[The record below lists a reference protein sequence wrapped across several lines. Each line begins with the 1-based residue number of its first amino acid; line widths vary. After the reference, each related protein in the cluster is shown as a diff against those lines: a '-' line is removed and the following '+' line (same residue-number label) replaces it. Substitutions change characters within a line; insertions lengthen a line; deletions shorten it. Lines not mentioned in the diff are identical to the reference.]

1 MRKIRTYRD
10 VASETESQLLEQVTE
25 QQERLEERLSQVRKI
40 VAVGSG
46 KGGVGKSAITAN
58 LAVALARRGL
68 SVGAVDADLNGPSLS
83 RMLRVSGARLVDR
96 AEGIEPP
103 VSPQG
108 VRVMSMELLQQD
120 EDAPLRWRQPATGRF
135 VSQSAMETGAL
146 REFLS
151 DVVWGKLDVLLVDV
165 PPGTDKIARLLELL
179 PNLDQML
186 IVTIP
191 SETARFVVSKAVR
204 MARDAS
210 IPIVALVAN
219 MTEHVCASCGQ
230 TSRLFEGDG
239 ARRLAE
245 ESAIPLWAEVPF
257 DARLGASTDVGVSFV
272 SEDPGASC
280 SRALL
285 ALAERVAAAV
295 EDG

>member
-10 VASETESQLLEQVTE
+10 VASDTESQLLEQIAE

-40 VAVGSG
+40 VAVASG

-68 SVGAVDADLNGPSLS
+68 LVGAVDADLNGPSLS

-96 AEGIEPP
+96 AEGMEPP

-108 VRVMSMELLQQD
+108 VRVMSMELLQQE
-120 EDAPLRWRQPATGRF
+120 EDAPLRWRQPATGGF
-135 VSQSAMETGAL
+135 VWQSAMETGAL

-151 DVVWGKLDVLLVDV
+151 DVAWGKLDVLLVDV

-219 MTEHVCASCGQ
+219 MTEHVCTSCGQ

-245 ESAIPLWAEVPF
+245 ESAVPLWAEVPF
-257 DARLGASTDVGVSFV
+257 DARLGASTDVGVSLV

-295 EDG
+295 EEG